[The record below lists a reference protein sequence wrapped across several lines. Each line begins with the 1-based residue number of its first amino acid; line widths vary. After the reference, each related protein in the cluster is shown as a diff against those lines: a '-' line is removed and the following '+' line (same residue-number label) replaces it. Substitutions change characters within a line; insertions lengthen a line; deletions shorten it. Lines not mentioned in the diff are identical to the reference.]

1 MCEKCRSTLANATW
15 VSCEN
20 LPKDTSVAS
29 HTHTQTHS
37 HTNCLTTHVLA
48 LNFSAVYLFTWH
60 EFVIFCSTVFPASHC
75 LPSPYP
81 LDTCSPAY
89 ICRCLHS
96 HTHRPPCGVFLF
108 AQQFKISISRTEI
121 KKNINENRE
130 FSLISFCYANRSGTP
145 PKIGIKYSIPLF
157 WLHNSFCPTALTHCL
172 GFTFAQESQVHG
184 LCALFPFHC
193 VAVDSNLIPIKYN
206 I

>member
-1 MCEKCRSTLANATW
+1 MCEKCRSTSANATW

-37 HTNCLTTHVLA
+37 HTCASFEFFRCLFIYLTRICHLLQYSFSSIPLPTLPLLRSTHVRLPTYVAVCIATPTA
-48 LNFSAVYLFTWH
+48 L
-60 EFVIFCSTVFPASHC
+60 PAASF
-75 LPSPYP
+75 
-81 LDTCSPAY
+81 
-89 ICRCLHS
+89 CLHS
-96 HTHRPPCGVFLF
+96 
-108 AQQFKISISRTEI
+108 SW
-121 KKNINENRE
+121 KNINENRE
-130 FSLISFCYANRSGTP
+130 FSLISFCYANRFGTP

-157 WLHNSFCPTALTHCL
+157 WLYNSFCPTALTHCL